1 VTRLRRHLADPLF
14 ATSYLLLL
22 AAAGAAVL
30 GFAFW
35 IVVARRL
42 PAATFGPAG
51 AVVSAMVF
59 VSGASATGLGQVLV
73 RFLPAMG
80 RGAGRLVLTVYA
92 ASAAFTGVLA
102 LAGALSAPFWSAKLG
117 FLAHDGGWTAGF
129 VAGSIV
135 LALFALQ
142 DAVLTGIRQARW
154 IPVENVA
161 YGIVRLAAVGAASA
175 GTAAVA
181 AAWAVPAAV
190 AVAAVSLLLV
200 LRLLPRH
207 AAAAAADV
215 RPRRVARFAVVNWLG
230 STLGLAAVTFTPIV
244 VVGAVDARPGS
255 RFYAAWTVL
264 VGLSLIAVSTA
275 TSLTALAAADAAAL
289 RATTRHALKQ
299 VLALSAA
306 AVAALAILAP
316 QVMGLFGRDYADGAG
331 TLRLLSLSILPFGV
345 SMVGLGVARV
355 RGALGSILA
364 WEATL
369 CGVGAVLLALL
380 LPAHGI
386 DGAALAWLAAQTA
399 ALAVAVAGCLAP
411 VLGSHPVEVQA
422 A

>member
-1 VTRLRRHLADPLF
+1 MTGLRRHLTDPLF
-14 ATSYLLLL
+14 ATSYLLLV
-22 AAAGAAVL
+22 AAGSTAAL

-42 PAATFGPAG
+42 PAETFGPAG

-73 RFLPAMG
+73 RFLPTTG
-80 RGAGRLVLTVYA
+80 RGAGRLVAAVYA
-92 ASAAFTGVLA
+92 ASAAVTGALA
-102 LAGALSAPFWSAKLG
+102 LAAALTASVWSAKLA
-117 FLAHDGGWTAGF
+117 FLADDGRWTAGF
-129 VAGSIV
+129 VGGSV
-135 LALFALQ
+135 ALALFALQ

-154 IPVENVA
+154 IPLENVA
-161 YGIVRLAAVGAASA
+161 YGAARLAAVGVASA

-181 AAWAVPAAV
+181 IAWTVPAAV

-207 AAAAAADV
+207 AGAAATGE
-215 RPRRVARFAVVNWLG
+215 RRRVARFALANWLG

-244 VVGAVDARPGS
+244 VVAAVAARPGS
-255 RFYAAWTVL
+255 RFYAAWTVM

-275 TSLTALAAADAAAL
+275 TSLTALTAADPTEL
-289 RATTRHALKQ
+289 RAATRRALKQ
-299 VLALSAA
+299 VLALSIVAL
-306 AVAALAILAP
+306 AALALLAP
-316 QVMGLFGRDYADGAG
+316 EVMALFGPDYGDGAG

-364 WEATL
+364 WETTL
-369 CGVGAVLLALL
+369 CGVGAALLALL
-380 LPAHGI
+380 LPRHGI
-386 DGAALAWLAAQTA
+386 DGAALAWLGAQTA
-399 ALAVAVAGCLAP
+399 ALVVALGGCLAP
-411 VLGSHPVEVQA
+411 VLAPRTPAVRPA
-422 A
+422 